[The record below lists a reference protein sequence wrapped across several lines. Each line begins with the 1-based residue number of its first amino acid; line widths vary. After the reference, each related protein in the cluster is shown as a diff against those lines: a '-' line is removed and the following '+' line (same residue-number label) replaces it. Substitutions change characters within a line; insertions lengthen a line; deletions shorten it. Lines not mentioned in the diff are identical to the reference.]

1 MISPNS
7 MQGAHT
13 VFGVTV
19 SIYDE
24 KLYPREL
31 AQGKAM
37 ADAAVDAGAQY
48 FIFSSLNHAGTE
60 SSGKLEN
67 TAHFDV
73 KADIEQYI
81 VSSFLE
87 IRCLPYKQSRPGH
100 SERYFSA
107 SKFS

>member
-1 MISPNS
+1 

-19 SIYDE
+19 SVYDE

-48 FIFSSLNHAGTE
+48 FIFSSLNHPGTE
-60 SSGKLEN
+60 SNGKLAN

-73 KADIEQYI
+73 KADIEKYI
-81 VSSFLE
+81 VSTPSDLRYSSCKRTKSTRSL
-87 IRCLPYKQSRPGH
+87 ITRHGPRSRRCL
-100 SERYFSA
+100 
-107 SKFS
+107 